1 MIGVRVRR
9 ALDVVIGLVAL
20 AVMLFPLYWMINV
33 SLTPSR
39 ELLRPIPALF
49 PAAPTFDAYADAI
62 RSQLPSILTSILV
75 GLGTVVVS
83 LLISIPAAYAISK
96 LRVRGGAVVMF
107 VLLIAQLI
115 PAVVLT
121 MALFALYSRIGLINT
136 YPGLILANATAA
148 VPLSVIVLSAFMA
161 RIPDELL
168 EAARI
173 DGATALRSLVW
184 IVVPLS
190 RNAIVTAALF
200 SFLFAW
206 ADFIFARSLTTG
218 NQLMPFTLSLFRYI
232 GAQTT
237 DWNGVMASAVIA
249 SVPAI
254 ALLVFAQRFIAA
266 GLTGGALKD

>member
-1 MIGVRVRR
+1 MSRGRARR
-9 ALDVVIGLVAL
+9 AVDVVIGLGVL
-20 AVMLFPLYWMINV
+20 AVLLFPLYWMVNV
-33 SLTPSR
+33 SLTPSA
-39 ELLRPIPALF
+39 ELLSPKPALF
-49 PAAPTFDAYADAI
+49 PAHPTFDGYADALG
-62 RSQLPSILTSILV
+62 SQLPSLLTSILV
-75 GLGTVVVS
+75 GLGTVGVS
-83 LLISIPAAYAISK
+83 MLISIPAAYAVSK
-96 LRVRGGAVVMF
+96 LRVRGAGVVMF

-121 MALFALYSRIGLINT
+121 MALFALYARIGLINT
-136 YPGLILANATAA
+136 FPGLILANATAA

-168 EAARI
+168 EAARL
-173 DGATALRSLVW
+173 DGATPLRVLVS

-190 RNAIVTAALF
+190 RNAVVTAALF

-218 NQLMPFTLSLFRYI
+218 NQLVPFTLSLFRYI
-232 GAQTT
+232 GAQST

>member
-1 MIGVRVRR
+1 VRDSRLRRATNTVIGV
-9 ALDVVIGLVAL
+9 VIL
-20 AVMLFPLYWMINV
+20 AIMLFPLYWMVNV
-33 SLTPSR
+33 SLTPSS
-39 ELLRPIPALF
+39 ELLSPWPSLF
-49 PAAPTFDAYADAI
+49 PVNPTFDGYRSALS
-62 RSQLPSILTSILV
+62 SQLPSLITSIGI
-75 GLGTVVVS
+75 GLGTAALALV
-83 LLISIPAAYAISK
+83 ISIPAAYAMGK
-96 LRVRGGAVVMF
+96 LRVRGSGALMF
-107 VLLIAQLI
+107 TLLIAQLL

-148 VPLSVIVLSAFMA
+148 VPLSVIVLRAFIS

-173 DGATALRSLVW
+173 DGAGPLRVLFE
-184 IVVPLS
+184 IVIPLS

-206 ADFIFARSLTTG
+206 GDFIFARSLTTG
-218 NQLMPFTLSLFRYI
+218 NEIVPFTLSLFRFV
-232 GAQTT
+232 GAQSTN
-237 DWNGVMASAVIA
+237 WNGVMATAVIA

-254 ALLVFAQRFIAA
+254 ILLVFAQRYIAS